1 MKVILA
7 PWAINAC
14 KPQRIASKTSLMR
27 YPGNLKLQSRYWDT
41 QINIK
46 QIFDL
51 RENKL
56 NLDNKTMTEYS
67 QYEMDTISIEIY

>member
-1 MKVILA
+1 
-7 PWAINAC
+7 
-14 KPQRIASKTSLMR
+14 MR
-27 YPGNLKLQSRYWDT
+27 YPGNLELQSRYWDT